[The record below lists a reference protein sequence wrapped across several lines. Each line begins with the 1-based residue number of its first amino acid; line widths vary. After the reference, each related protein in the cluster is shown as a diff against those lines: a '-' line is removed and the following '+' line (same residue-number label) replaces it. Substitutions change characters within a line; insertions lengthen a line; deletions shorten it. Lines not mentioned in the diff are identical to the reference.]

1 MPPLAFPS
9 VTVPLPELARIDAL
23 AGVCSSTCR
32 LLRFLTGYALEA
44 VVRID
49 RDEFFLDPVDNKEYD
64 VTDVT
69 DEQADI
75 GVALA
80 EARWIFAAAEG
91 LRSHGYLRAF
101 SFQFFPAGGAWHAA
115 QYKSIYLSIY
125 LPTYLSV
132 CLSFYLSIYLSFC
145 LSFYL
150 SFYLS
155 IFLSIYLS
163 IIYPYKSLWI
173 QTPSEK
179 VLHKHFLRRYL
190 DPRAIYVSMYV
201 CVHVCMY
208 VCMYVCMNV
217 CMNVCIYIY

>member
-1 MPPLAFPS
+1 MPLLAFPS
-9 VTVPLPELARIDAL
+9 VTVPLPEPARIDAL

-101 SFQFFPAGGAWHAA
+101 SFQFSLQEELGMLRNINL
-115 QYKSIYLSIY
+115 SIYLS
-125 LPTYLSV
+125 TDLSV
-132 CLSFYLSIYLSFC
+132 CLSFYLSIYLSI
-145 LSFYL
+145 YL

-155 IFLSIYLS
+155 IFLSIFLSFYLS

-208 VCMYVCMNV
+208 VCMYV
-217 CMNVCIYIY
+217 

>member
-1 MPPLAFPS
+1 MPLLAFPS
-9 VTVPLPELARIDAL
+9 VTVPLPEPARIDAL

-101 SFQFFPAGGAWHAA
+101 SFQFFPAGRAWHAA

-125 LPTYLSV
+125 RPIYLSV
-132 CLSFYLSIYLSFC
+132 YLST
-145 LSFYL
+145 YL

-155 IFLSIYLS
+155 IFLSIYLSIYLSFFLSFYLS

-208 VCMYVCMNV
+208 VCMNV
-217 CMNVCIYIY
+217 CMNVCVYIYIY